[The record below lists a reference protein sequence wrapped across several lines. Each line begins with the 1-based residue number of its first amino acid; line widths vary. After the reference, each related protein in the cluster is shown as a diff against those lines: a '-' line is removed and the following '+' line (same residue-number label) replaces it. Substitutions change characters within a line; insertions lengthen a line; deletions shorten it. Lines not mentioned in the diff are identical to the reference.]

1 MREKIDLFL
10 PCEDLTVAQEAL
22 TELHDNK
29 TVQHINL
36 LVSSDFAAQHQVP
49 DGCTFVVIDRLES
62 SNTITS
68 IAENTDADY
77 VIICTKTTPIK
88 WGLYALERFLRTADD
103 TGAVMIYSDHYS
115 MVKDESLS
123 QDGTSAVGKLEK
135 HPVIDY
141 QEGSLRDD
149 FDFGSLWLIKSQCLR
164 DYAAQT
170 DRVDY
175 LYAGLYDLRLYLSR
189 VGEIFHLN
197 EYLYTENELDTRKSG
212 EKQFDYVNPR
222 NREVQI
228 EMERACTQ
236 HLEKVGALI
245 DTSYYRLPDFNEQDF
260 EYEASVVIPVFN
272 REKTIA
278 DAVKSALSQKAN
290 FKFNVIVVNN
300 HSTDK
305 TGEILSRIAHEME
318 EKNDKQAGRLIQIVP
333 ERRDLGIGGCWNVAI
348 NSDHCGKFAVQLD
361 SDDLY
366 SSPKT
371 LQKIVDAFY
380 KQKAAMMIGSY
391 RMCDFDLNTLP
402 PGLIDHKEWTEDNG
416 CNNALRINGLGAP
429 RAFFTPLVRQIQFPN
444 TSYGEDYALGLAFSR
459 RYRIGRIYDELYL
472 CRRWG
477 GNSDAALSID
487 RVNANN
493 LYKDRLRTMELKA
506 RRQMLQGKADIMED
520 SSISRFFNR
529 QLEKWDDARHR
540 FRDLK
545 HVETKKLS
553 EEVRLQFN
561 PARIVSTGAKIDKKT
576 LGERP
581 CFLCDKNRPKEQMS
595 QQIDER
601 FHLLV
606 NPFPILP
613 VHFTIPAR
621 KHQPQAIYKNYGE
634 MHRFLSLHSELMV
647 FYNGP
652 KCGAS
657 APDHLHF
664 QAGTSGIL
672 PLQANWQRLSRNL
685 TDIISLNDEEKIA
698 VVRDFIVPAFVII
711 SKSEESDET
720 LFHRLYKSMP
730 MRGDETE
737 PMMNIIAW
745 RKEDEYISV
754 VIPREKHR
762 PEAYFAEGDAQVMV
776 SPGALD
782 MSGLII
788 TPREEDFHKLTEESA
803 TTILQ
808 ECGISTEKMNSIV
821 TKLKTSKE
829 AETGAETATLYN
841 NGKQPNVTVG
851 IVSGQKIHFSLNK
864 PYLAKGETVM
874 DEQVVEFSEGGVLW
888 NGNQYSK
895 LTFHPQSAD
904 ASFSLSDVTIGVN
917 FHWERKE
924 TQTFLGTLRFVV
936 EADKICA
943 INELPVEKYLESVIS
958 SEMSATSSLELL
970 KAHAV
975 ISRSWLLAQ
984 MKKRREVAAS
994 GNNFFSFVKKDDM
1007 LIRWYDRDDH
1017 TIFDV
1022 CADDHCQR
1030 YQGIT
1035 KETSPHVAEAIRQTL
1050 GQVLLDG
1057 EDICD
1062 ARFSKCCG
1070 GETEEFQYC
1079 WEDTPKSYL
1088 TAVRDLVLGV
1098 KNEEQ
1103 EDSSRFTL
1111 HSSLQDEA
1119 TAEQWIRSNPPAF
1132 CNTTD
1137 KKILSQ
1143 VLNDY
1148 DQETADFYRWKVT
1161 YSQEKL
1167 QQLFEEKLK
1176 MNFGAIL
1183 DMKAVERGKSGRI
1196 SKLQIIGTEKTFT
1209 IGKELEIRRAL
1220 SDTHLYSSAFVVDKY
1235 DKDEQGVPQ
1244 RFEIIGAGWGHGV
1257 GLCQI
1262 GAAVMGEQ
1270 GYAYN
1275 DILLHYYQGAEI
1287 NQLYK

>member
-10 PCEDLTVAQEAL
+10 PCEYIDDAQNAL
-22 TELHDNK
+22 SVLHEYK
-29 TVQHINL
+29 TVQHIHF
-36 LVSSDFAAQHQVP
+36 LVSADFAAHHQVP
-49 DGCTFVVIDRLES
+49 EGCTFVITDRLES
-62 SNTITS
+62 SNTIVS

-77 VIICTKTTPIK
+77 VMICTRHTTIG
-88 WGLYALERFLRTADD
+88 WGNNTLERFLRVADD
-103 TGAVMIYSDHYS
+103 TDAVMVYADHYK
-115 MVKDESLS
+115 MVE
-123 QDGTSAVGKLEK
+123 GKMEK

-141 QEGSLRDD
+141 QSGSLRDD
-149 FDFGSLWLIKSQCLR
+149 FDFGSLWCIKAQALA
-164 DYAAQT
+164 DYIAQPDREEYQFAA
-170 DRVDY
+170 
-175 LYAGLYDLRLYLSR
+175 LYDLRLYLSR

-197 EYLYTENELDTRKSG
+197 EFLYSEAELDTRKSG

-228 EMERACTQ
+228 EMEKACTQ
-236 HLEKVGALI
+236 HLGKVGALI
-245 DTSYYRLPDFNEQDF
+245 DTTFYRQPDFGEQDF
-260 EYEASVVIPVFN
+260 EYEASVIIPVFN
-272 REKTIA
+272 REKTVA
-278 DAVKSALSQKAN
+278 DAVKSALGQKAS

-300 HSTDK
+300 HSTDR
-305 TGEILSRIAHEME
+305 TGEILDEL
-318 EKNDKQAGRLIQIVP
+318 KVDNLIQIVP
-333 ERRDLGIGGCWNVAI
+333 ERTDLGIGGCWNEAI
-348 NSDHCGKFAVQLD
+348 NSSFCGKFAVQLD

-380 KQKAAMMIGSY
+380 KQKAAMIIGSY

-402 PGLIDHKEWTEDNG
+402 PGLIDHKEWTDENG

-477 GNSDAALSID
+477 GNSDAALSVEK
-487 RVNANN
+487 VNANN

-506 RRQMLQGKADIMED
+506 RQHMLQGKADIMED

-529 QLEKWDDARHR
+529 QLEVWTDARHR

-545 HVETKKLS
+545 HVETRQFSDQLKL
-553 EEVRLQFN
+553 QWN

-595 QQIDER
+595 KQIDEK

-621 KHQPQAIYKNYGE
+621 KHQPQLIYKNYGE
-634 MHRFLSLHSELMV
+634 MHRFISLHSDLMV

-664 QAGTSGIL
+664 QAGTNGIL
-672 PLQANWQRLSRNL
+672 PLQTNWQRLSRNL
-685 TDIISLNDEEKIA
+685 TDIISLNDEEKIS

-711 SKSEESDET
+711 SKSAESDEA
-720 LFHRLYKSMP
+720 LFRRLYKAMP
-730 MRGDETE
+730 QRGDETE
-737 PMMNIIAW
+737 PMMNIISW
-745 RKEDEYISV
+745 RKGEEFISV

-762 PEAYFAEGDAQVMV
+762 PEAYFAEGDAQFVV

-788 TPREEDFHKLTEESA
+788 TPREEDFRKLTEEKALSL
-803 TTILQ
+803 LQ
-808 ECGISTEKMNSIV
+808 ECGVSEEKMNAIIA
-821 TKLKTSKE
+821 KLKASKDAEDAAE
-829 AETGAETATLYN
+829 ASSTLYN
-841 NGKQPNVTVG
+841 KGKQPDVTVG
-851 IVSGQKIHFSLNK
+851 IVSAQKIHFSLNK
-864 PYLAKGETVM
+864 PYLAKGEKVLG
-874 DEQVVEFSEGGVLW
+874 EQVVEFSEGGVLW
-888 NGNQYSK
+888 NGNQYSQ

-904 ASFSLSDVTIGVN
+904 ASFSLSGVTIGVN

-936 EADKICA
+936 ESDKIVA

-984 MKKRREVAAS
+984 MKKRREVAES
-994 GNNFFSFVKKDDM
+994 GNNFFSFTKKEDM
-1007 LIRWYDRDDH
+1007 LIRWYDREDH
-1017 TIFDV
+1017 TLFDV

-1035 KETSPHVAEAIRQTL
+1035 KETSPHVAEAIRQTK
-1050 GQVLLDG
+1050 GQILMDG
-1057 EDICD
+1057 DEICD

-1070 GETEEFQYC
+1070 GITEEFQYC
-1079 WEDTPKSYL
+1079 WEDMPKTYL
-1088 TAVRDLVLGV
+1088 TAVRDIALGV
-1098 KNEEQ
+1098 EHTLPNLTNEE
-1103 EDSSRFTL
+1103 
-1111 HSSLQDEA
+1111 EA
-1119 TAEQWIRSNPPAF
+1119 EKWIRFNPPAF
-1132 CNTTD
+1132 CNTQD
-1137 KKILSQ
+1137 KKILSE

-1148 DQETADFYRWKVT
+1148 DQETVNFYRWKET
-1161 YSQEKL
+1161 LSQEKL
-1167 QQLFEEKLK
+1167 QQLIADKLK
-1176 MNFGAIL
+1176 MDLGAIL

-1196 SKLQIIGTEKTFT
+1196 SKLQIIGTEKIFT
-1209 IGKELEIRRAL
+1209 IGKELEIRRTL
-1220 SDTHLYSSAFVVDKY
+1220 SDSHLLSSAFVVDKY

-1244 RFEIIGAGWGHGV
+1244 RFELIGAGWGHGV

-1270 GYAYN
+1270 GYHYDA
-1275 DILLHYYQGAEI
+1275 ILLHYYQGAEI
-1287 NQLYK
+1287 KKLYK

>member
-10 PCEDLTVAQEAL
+10 PCEDLMVAQEAL

-730 MRGDETE
+730 MRGNETE

-745 RKEDEYISV
+745 RKGDEYISV

-829 AETGAETATLYN
+829 AETETATLYN

-874 DEQVVEFSEGGVLW
+874 GEQVVEFSEGGVLW

-1007 LIRWYDRDDH
+1007 LIRWYDREDH

-1103 EDSSRFTL
+1103 EDSSLFTL

-1119 TAEQWIRSNPPAF
+1119 TAERWIRSNPPAF

-1287 NQLYK
+1287 KQLYK

>member
-1 MREKIDLFL
+1 MRQKIDLFL
-10 PCEDLTVAQEAL
+10 PCEDLDVAKEAL
-22 TELHDNK
+22 LELHDNK

-36 LVSSDFAAQHQVP
+36 LVSADFAASHQVP
-49 DGCTFVVIDRLES
+49 DGCTFIVVDRLES
-62 SNTITS
+62 SNTVSS

-77 VIICTKTTPIK
+77 VIICTKATPIR

-103 TGAVMIYSDHYS
+103 TGAVMVYSDHYS
-115 MVKDESLS
+115 VQE
-123 QDGTSAVGKLEK
+123 GKLEK

-141 QEGSLRDD
+141 QAGSLRDD
-149 FDFGSLWLIKSQCLR
+149 FNFGSLWLVKAQNLL
-164 DYAAQT
+164 DYAAQQ
-170 DRVDY
+170 DRQEY
-175 LYAGLYDLRLYLSR
+175 QFAGLYDLRLYLSR
-189 VGEIFHLN
+189 VGEIFHIN
-197 EYLYTENELDTRKSG
+197 EFLYTEDELDTRKSG

-228 EMERACTQ
+228 EMEKACTH
-236 HLEKVGALI
+236 HLEKVGALV
-245 DTSYYRLPDFNEQDF
+245 DTNYYRQPDFDEQEF
-260 EYEASVVIPVFN
+260 EYEASVIIPVFN

-278 DAVKSALSQKAN
+278 DAVKSALSQKTS

-300 HSTDK
+300 HSTDR
-305 TGEILSRIAHEME
+305 TGEILSKIAHEME
-318 EKNDKQAGRLIQIVP
+318 ERNDKQAGRLVQIVP
-333 ERRDLGIGGCWNVAI
+333 DRNDLGIGGCWNMAI

-371 LQKIVDAFY
+371 LQKIVDAFH

-444 TSYGEDYALGLAFSR
+444 TSYGEDYALGLVFSR

-487 RVNANN
+487 KVNANN

-506 RRQMLQGKADIMED
+506 RQQMLQGKADIMED

-529 QLEKWDDARHR
+529 QMEKWADARHR

-545 HVETKKLS
+545 HVETHQLS
-553 EEVRLQFN
+553 DQLKVQWN

-576 LGERP
+576 LGDRP
-581 CFLCDKNRPKEQMS
+581 CFLCDKNRPKEQIS
-595 QQIDER
+595 KQIDER
-601 FHLLV
+601 FLLLV

-621 KHQPQAIYKNYGE
+621 KHQPQSIYKNYGE

-685 TDIISLNDEEKIA
+685 TDIISLNDDEKIA
-698 VVRDFIVPAFVII
+698 LIHDFVVPAFVII
-711 SKSEESDET
+711 SKSEDSDEA
-720 LFHRLYKSMP
+720 LFQRLYKSMP
-730 MRGDETE
+730 VRGDETE

-745 RKEDEYISV
+745 RKGDEYISV

-762 PEAYFAEGDAQVMV
+762 PEAYFAEGDAQMMV

-788 TPREEDFHKLTEESA
+788 TPREEDFRKLTEESA
-803 TTILQ
+803 TAILQ
-808 ECGISTEKMNSIV
+808 ECGVSTDKMNSIV
-821 TKLKTSKE
+821 TKLKASKE
-829 AETGAETATLYN
+829 AELQVGTSALYSYD
-841 NGKQPNVTVG
+841 KEPEVKVG

-864 PYLAKGETVM
+864 PYLAKGETVIG
-874 DEQVVEFSEGGVLW
+874 EQEVEFSEGGVLW
-888 NGNQYSK
+888 NGNQYSS

-936 EADKICA
+936 ESDKICA

-984 MKKRREVAAS
+984 MKKRRDVAES
-994 GNNFFSFVKKDDM
+994 GNNFFSFTKKEDM
-1007 LIRWYDRDDH
+1007 LIRWYDREDH

-1035 KETSPHVAEAIRQTL
+1035 KETSPHVAEAIRQTK

-1057 EDICD
+1057 DEICD

-1070 GETEEFQYC
+1070 GVTEEFQYC
-1079 WEDTPKSYL
+1079 WEDTPKNYL
-1088 TAVRDLVLGV
+1088 TAVRDIALGIESTLPNLT
-1098 KNEEQ
+1098 NEE
-1103 EDSSRFTL
+1103 
-1111 HSSLQDEA
+1111 EA
-1119 TAEQWIRSNPPAF
+1119 EKWIRFNPPAF
-1132 CNTTD
+1132 CNTQD
-1137 KKILSQ
+1137 KRILSQ

-1148 DQETADFYRWKVT
+1148 DQETVDFYRWKVT
-1161 YSQEKL
+1161 LTQEKL
-1167 QQLFEEKLK
+1167 QQLIADRLK
-1176 MNFGAIL
+1176 MDLGSIL
-1183 DMKAVERGKSGRI
+1183 DMKSVERGTSGRI

-1209 IGKELEIRRAL
+1209 IGKELEIRRTL
-1220 SDTHLYSSAFVVDKY
+1220 SDSHLLSSAFIVDKY
-1235 DKDEQGVPQ
+1235 DIDEQGVPQ
-1244 RFEIIGAGWGHGV
+1244 RFELIGAGWGHGV

-1262 GAAVMGEQ
+1262 GAAVMGEE
-1270 GYAYN
+1270 GYLYDA
-1275 DILLHYYQGAEI
+1275 ILLHYYQGAEI
-1287 NQLYK
+1287 KKLYK

>member
-10 PCEDLTVAQEAL
+10 PCEYIDDAQNAL
-22 TELHDNK
+22 SVLHEYK
-29 TVQHINL
+29 TVQHIHF
-36 LVSSDFAAQHQVP
+36 LVSADFAAHHQVP
-49 DGCTFVVIDRLES
+49 EGCTFVITDRLES
-62 SNTITS
+62 SNTIVS

-77 VIICTKTTPIK
+77 VMICTRHTTIG
-88 WGLYALERFLRTADD
+88 WGNNTLERFLRVADD
-103 TGAVMIYSDHYS
+103 TDAVMVYADHYK
-115 MVKDESLS
+115 MVE
-123 QDGTSAVGKLEK
+123 GKMEK

-141 QEGSLRDD
+141 QSGSLRDD
-149 FDFGSLWLIKSQCLR
+149 FDFGSLWCIKAQALT
-164 DYAAQT
+164 DYIAQSDREEYQFAA
-170 DRVDY
+170 
-175 LYAGLYDLRLYLSR
+175 LYDLRLYLSR

-197 EYLYTENELDTRKSG
+197 EFLYSEAELDTRKSG

-228 EMERACTQ
+228 EMEKACTQ
-236 HLEKVGALI
+236 HLGKVGALI
-245 DTSYYRLPDFNEQDF
+245 DTTFYRQPDFGEQDF
-260 EYEASVVIPVFN
+260 EYEASVIIPVFN
-272 REKTIA
+272 REKTVA
-278 DAVKSALSQKAN
+278 DAVKSALGQKAN

-300 HSTDK
+300 HSTDR
-305 TGEILSRIAHEME
+305 TGEILDELKAD
-318 EKNDKQAGRLIQIVP
+318 NLIQIVP
-333 ERRDLGIGGCWNVAI
+333 ERTDLGIGGCWNEAI
-348 NSDHCGKFAVQLD
+348 NSSFCGKFAVQLD

-380 KQKAAMMIGSY
+380 KQKAAMIIGSY

-402 PGLIDHKEWTEDNG
+402 PGLIDHKEWTDENG

-477 GNSDAALSID
+477 GNSDAALSVEK
-487 RVNANN
+487 VNANN

-506 RRQMLQGKADIMED
+506 RQHLLQGKADIMED

-529 QLEKWDDARHR
+529 QLEVWTDARHR

-545 HVETKKLS
+545 HVETRQFSDQLKL
-553 EEVRLQFN
+553 QWN

-595 QQIDER
+595 KQIDEK

-621 KHQPQAIYKNYGE
+621 KHQPQLIYKNYGE
-634 MHRFLSLHSELMV
+634 MHRFISLHSDLMV

-664 QAGTSGIL
+664 QAGTNGIL
-672 PLQANWQRLSRNL
+672 PLQTNWQRLSRNL
-685 TDIISLNDEEKIA
+685 TDIISLNDEEKIS

-711 SKSEESDET
+711 SKSAESDEA
-720 LFHRLYKSMP
+720 LFRRLYKAMP
-730 MRGDETE
+730 QRGDETE
-737 PMMNIIAW
+737 PMMNIISW
-745 RKEDEYISV
+745 RKGEEFISV

-762 PEAYFAEGDAQVMV
+762 PEAYFAEGDAQFVV

-788 TPREEDFHKLTEESA
+788 TPREEDFRKLTEEKALSL
-803 TTILQ
+803 LQ
-808 ECGISTEKMNSIV
+808 ECGVSEEKMNTIIA
-821 TKLKTSKE
+821 KLKASKDAEDAAE
-829 AETGAETATLYN
+829 ASSTLYN
-841 NGKQPNVTVG
+841 KGKQPDVTVG
-851 IVSGQKIHFSLNK
+851 IVSAQKIHFSLNK
-864 PYLAKGETVM
+864 PYLAKGEKVLG
-874 DEQVVEFSEGGVLW
+874 EQVVEFSEGGVLW
-888 NGNQYSK
+888 NGNQYSQ

-924 TQTFLGTLRFVV
+924 NQTFLGTLRFVV
-936 EADKICA
+936 ESDKIVA

-984 MKKRREVAAS
+984 MKKRREVAES
-994 GNNFFSFVKKDDM
+994 GNNFFSFTKKEDT
-1007 LIRWYDRDDH
+1007 LIRWYDREDH
-1017 TIFDV
+1017 TLFDV

-1035 KETSPHVAEAIRQTL
+1035 KETSPHVAEAIRQTK
-1050 GQVLLDG
+1050 GQILMDG
-1057 EDICD
+1057 EEICD

-1070 GETEEFQYC
+1070 GITEEFQYC
-1079 WEDTPKSYL
+1079 WEDTPKTYL
-1088 TAVRDLVLGV
+1088 TAVRDIALGV
-1098 KNEEQ
+1098 EHTLPNLTNEE
-1103 EDSSRFTL
+1103 
-1111 HSSLQDEA
+1111 EA
-1119 TAEQWIRSNPPAF
+1119 EKWIRFNPPAF
-1132 CNTTD
+1132 CNTQD
-1137 KKILSQ
+1137 KKILSE

-1148 DQETADFYRWKVT
+1148 DQETVNFYRWKET
-1161 YSQEKL
+1161 LSQEKL
-1167 QQLFEEKLK
+1167 QQLIADKLK
-1176 MNFGAIL
+1176 MDLGAIL

-1209 IGKELEIRRAL
+1209 IGKELEIRRTL
-1220 SDTHLYSSAFVVDKY
+1220 SDSHLLSSAFVVDKY

-1244 RFEIIGAGWGHGV
+1244 RFELIGAGWGHGV

-1270 GYAYN
+1270 GYHYDA
-1275 DILLHYYQGAEI
+1275 ILLHYYQGAEI
-1287 NQLYK
+1287 KKLYK

>member
-10 PCEDLTVAQEAL
+10 PCEYIDDAL
-22 TELHDNK
+22 NALSVLHEYK
-29 TVQHINL
+29 TVQHIHF
-36 LVSSDFAAQHQVP
+36 LVSADFAAHHQVP
-49 DGCTFVVIDRLES
+49 EGCTFVITDRLES
-62 SNTITS
+62 SNTIVS

-77 VIICTKTTPIK
+77 VMICTRHTTIG
-88 WGLYALERFLRTADD
+88 WGNNTLERFLRVADD
-103 TGAVMIYSDHYS
+103 TDAVMVYADHYK
-115 MVKDESLS
+115 MVE
-123 QDGTSAVGKLEK
+123 GKMEK

-141 QEGSLRDD
+141 QSGSLRDD
-149 FDFGSLWLIKSQCLR
+149 FDFGSLWCIKAQALA
-164 DYAAQT
+164 DYIAQPDREEYQFAA
-170 DRVDY
+170 
-175 LYAGLYDLRLYLSR
+175 LYDLRLYLSR

-197 EYLYTENELDTRKSG
+197 EFLYSEAELDTRKSG

-228 EMERACTQ
+228 EMEKACTQ
-236 HLEKVGALI
+236 HLGKVGALI
-245 DTSYYRLPDFNEQDF
+245 DTTFYRQPDFGEQDF
-260 EYEASVVIPVFN
+260 EYEASVIIPVFN
-272 REKTIA
+272 REKTVA
-278 DAVKSALSQKAN
+278 DAVKSALGQKAN

-300 HSTDK
+300 HSTDR
-305 TGEILSRIAHEME
+305 TGEILDELKAD
-318 EKNDKQAGRLIQIVP
+318 NLIQIVP
-333 ERRDLGIGGCWNVAI
+333 ERTDLGIGGCWNEAI
-348 NSDHCGKFAVQLD
+348 NSSFCGKFAVQLD

-380 KQKAAMMIGSY
+380 KQKAAMIIGSY

-402 PGLIDHKEWTEDNG
+402 PGLIDHKEWTNENG

-477 GNSDAALSID
+477 GNSDAALSVEK
-487 RVNANN
+487 VNANN

-506 RRQMLQGKADIMED
+506 RQHLLQGKADIMED

-529 QLEKWDDARHR
+529 QLEVWTDARHR

-545 HVETKKLS
+545 HVETRQFSDQLKL
-553 EEVRLQFN
+553 QWN

-595 QQIDER
+595 KQIDEK

-621 KHQPQAIYKNYGE
+621 KHQPQLIYKNYGE
-634 MHRFLSLHSELMV
+634 MHRFISLHSDLMV

-664 QAGTSGIL
+664 QAGTNGIL
-672 PLQANWQRLSRNL
+672 PLQTNWQRLSRNL
-685 TDIISLNDEEKIA
+685 TDIISLNDEEKIS

-711 SKSEESDET
+711 SKSAESDEA
-720 LFHRLYKSMP
+720 LFRRLYKAMP
-730 MRGDETE
+730 QRGDETE
-737 PMMNIIAW
+737 PMMNIISW
-745 RKEDEYISV
+745 RKGEEFISV

-762 PEAYFAEGDAQVMV
+762 PEAYFAEGDAQFVV

-788 TPREEDFHKLTEESA
+788 TPREEDFRKLTEEKALSL
-803 TTILQ
+803 LQ
-808 ECGISTEKMNSIV
+808 ECGVSEEKMNAIIA
-821 TKLKTSKE
+821 KLKASKDAEDAAE
-829 AETGAETATLYN
+829 ASSTLYN
-841 NGKQPNVTVG
+841 KGKQPDVTVG
-851 IVSGQKIHFSLNK
+851 IVSAQKIHFSLNK
-864 PYLAKGETVM
+864 PYLAKGEKVLG
-874 DEQVVEFSEGGVLW
+874 EQVVEFSEGGVLW
-888 NGNQYSK
+888 NGNQYSQ

-904 ASFSLSDVTIGVN
+904 ASFSLSNVTIGVN

-936 EADKICA
+936 ESDKIVA

-984 MKKRREVAAS
+984 MKKRREVAES
-994 GNNFFSFVKKDDM
+994 GNNFFSFTKKEDT
-1007 LIRWYDRDDH
+1007 LIRWYDREDH
-1017 TIFDV
+1017 TLFDV

-1035 KETSPHVAEAIRQTL
+1035 KETSPHVAEAIRQTK
-1050 GQVLLDG
+1050 GQILMDG
-1057 EDICD
+1057 EEICD

-1070 GETEEFQYC
+1070 GITEEFQYC
-1079 WEDTPKSYL
+1079 WEDTPKTYL
-1088 TAVRDLVLGV
+1088 TAVRDIALGV
-1098 KNEEQ
+1098 EHTLPNLTNEE
-1103 EDSSRFTL
+1103 
-1111 HSSLQDEA
+1111 EA
-1119 TAEQWIRSNPPAF
+1119 EKWIRFNPPAF
-1132 CNTTD
+1132 CNTQD
-1137 KKILSQ
+1137 KKILSE

-1148 DQETADFYRWKVT
+1148 DQETVNFYRWKET
-1161 YSQEKL
+1161 LSQEKL
-1167 QQLFEEKLK
+1167 QQLIADKLK
-1176 MNFGAIL
+1176 MDLGAIL

-1209 IGKELEIRRAL
+1209 IGKELEIRRTL
-1220 SDTHLYSSAFVVDKY
+1220 SDSHLLSSAFVVDKY
-1235 DKDEQGVPQ
+1235 DMDEQGVPQ
-1244 RFEIIGAGWGHGV
+1244 RFELIGAGWGHGV

-1270 GYAYN
+1270 GYHYDA
-1275 DILLHYYQGAEI
+1275 ILLHYYQGAKI
-1287 NQLYK
+1287 KKLYK